1 MKYWV
6 ALGVVFLCILPVHAG
21 NWFEDFDA
29 MPAGPIDTQPGWEGS
44 HSAID
49 VAPGGAL
56 SSIHALDLPVSSL
69 STRTAE
75 YDLLDV
81 SCADKILRVS
91 FKIQRANSS
100 QSFRMNL
107 IDGGATRLWVS
118 TDTSDGTITLNG
130 TDTGVP
136 YGNSQYV
143 TLTLFYDEDSNKASL
158 DRNGIEILPWTDLGI
173 THFTS
178 LDTLQLRRVSGTT
191 DTGSMLIDTLS
202 IQAIDDIVLGWW
214 RFEEGTGTWGTEES
228 GQFYANTYS
237 SQSGGGWD
245 AASFALGALFD
256 GDGVVD
262 DFYARLNTRMDG
274 NIPKKSLNPNGNW
287 TLEFIVSFDGYDHCT
302 LLDWTSATPPIS
314 TSGAWIRVDWASSV
328 RQIDVFLRDS
338 QQGDSDYRRYIVAN
352 VPRDGEYHH
361 IAIVK
366 DGTDLNAYIDYIP
379 TTNVI
384 AALDSS
390 CDGTYSFATSAR
402 VNIGQEYDGDQP
414 AQGGIRF
421 DEFRFTQGTSLDRF
435 LRINQPFIVGLTNVT
450 ETRSE
455 LTFVGTPWTLN
466 SIMRKTTCT
475 TATWTPG
482 GHYSTPT
489 NYIGA
494 LRTVTVTNPARAKGF
509 FRIN

>member
-6 ALGVVFLCILPVHAG
+6 ALCVVFLSTVSVQAG

-29 MPAGPIDTQPGWEGS
+29 LPAGPIDTQPGWEGS

-49 VAPGGAL
+49 VVSGGAL
-56 SSIHALDLPVSSL
+56 SSIHALDLPQSFA

-81 SCADKILRVS
+81 SCANKILRFS
-91 FKIQRANSS
+91 FKIQRDNSA

-107 IDGGATRLWVS
+107 IDGGATRLYIS
-118 TDTSDGTITLNG
+118 TDTSDGTITING

-158 DRNGIEILPWTDLGI
+158 DRDGVEILPWTDLGI

-178 LDTLQLRRVSGTT
+178 LDTIQLRRVSGTT
-191 DTGSMLIDTLS
+191 DSGTMLIDNLS
-202 IQAIDDIVLGWW
+202 IQAINDTVLGWW
-214 RFEEGTGTWGTEES
+214 RFEEGTGTWGSEES
-228 GQFYANTYS
+228 GNFYANSYY

-245 AASFALGALFD
+245 AASFALGAMFN

-262 DFYARLNTRMDG
+262 DYYARLNTRMDE
-274 NIPKKSLNPNGNW
+274 NTPKKARNATANW
-287 TLEFIVSFDGYDHCT
+287 TLEFIVSFDGFDHCT
-302 LLDWTSATPPIS
+302 LLDWASATPPIS
-314 TSGAWIRVDWASSV
+314 NSGAWIRVDWASSV

-338 QQGDSDYRRYIVAN
+338 DQGDSDYRRYMVAN
-352 VPRDGEYHH
+352 VPRDGKYHH

-366 DGTDLNAYIDYIP
+366 NGSDLNAYIDYIP

-384 AALDSS
+384 ATLDSS

-421 DEFRFTQGTSLDRF
+421 DEFRFSQGASLERF
-435 LRINQPFIVGLTNVT
+435 LRINQPFIVGIGNITPT
-450 ETRSE
+450 TSE
-455 LTFVGTPWTLN
+455 LTFVCAPEINNTIRRQPDITRDAWTNVGTY
-466 SIMRKTTCT
+466 
-475 TATWTPG
+475 G
-482 GHYSTPT
+482 VPT
-489 NYIGA
+489 NYIGK
-494 LRTVTVTNPARAKGF
+494 LITTTVTNPIGNKGF
-509 FRIN
+509 FRFN